1 MLCIIEYSH
10 RSYCSCSRSN
20 VRPTD
25 SGVYQWFLFFSH
37 LQTIL
42 WSIWELILFFC
53 PQKALLGKYY
63 QRNGEYEKAKN
74 IYESLLKSKTAQ
86 DSFILQIYQGLIRI
100 NINLSSFQFTFFFSL
115 SFILIKIS
123 LLGKRTKRNYAIN
136 M

>member
-1 MLCIIEYSH
+1 MVFI
-10 RSYCSCSRSN
+10 
-20 VRPTD
+20 
-25 SGVYQWFLFFSH
+25 FLTFTNN
-37 LQTIL
+37 LG
-42 WSIWELILFFC
+42 LILFFC